1 MFNIKYANNL
11 TVFTLMFDAN
21 SESLPAPPNRA
32 HSDPTNRTAT
42 VTITNIVAL
51 LPNIFEVDSCIC
63 L

>member
-51 LPNIFEVDSCIC
+51 LPNIF
-63 L
+63 